1 MERKDAMN
9 TPETFAEIDLDA
21 IEREA
26 RRMRAE
32 AIAGAARAMIAW
44 IASHTRRGAGLPQS
58 A

>member
-1 MERKDAMN
+1 MN
-9 TPETFAEIDLDA
+9 TPETFAEIDLAA

-32 AIAGAARAMIAW
+32 AVAGGVRAMIAW
-44 IASHTRRGAGLPQS
+44 VASHTRRGAGLPQN